1 MHKIAQTHRHAHTAM
16 CFIPL
21 PCRIDKCWRDEDDCS
36 RAGPGIDWYDMP
48 QDNCG
53 RQFRKQLG
61 QAPPVP
67 VIRLCIAKNM
77 HYEKTTSYPAAGLL
91 AYVFYFSRCTT
102 NSDPSLHSCH
112 CYREHAGC
120 DLHWL
125 LSCLACFRFD
135 SLKASRCIQ
144 GRKKE
149 NSLKELGETKF
160 A

>member
-53 RQFRKQLG
+53 RQFQKQLG

-67 VIRLCIAKNM
+67 VIRLCIAKKTCITRRLHRTLRRVFWRMCFIFRAAQRILTRAFTVVIVIENM
-77 HYEKTTSYPAAGLL
+77 QGVT
-91 AYVFYFSRCTT
+91 CTG
-102 NSDPSLHSCH
+102 
-112 CYREHAGC
+112 CYHVWHASV
-120 DLHWL
+120 LT
-125 LSCLACFRFD
+125 
-135 SLKASRCIQ
+135 ASRHQ
-144 GRKKE
+144 DAYKEGKRK
-149 NSLKELGETKF
+149 T